1 MRRGFD
7 TGYFVK
13 YATGELS
20 ETHRQVL
27 RDLASEDGLAVAN
40 GLVIYELKK
49 LGYRG
54 VLDVEDA
61 EWFVEIVDD
70 ACKVERGLSNSF
82 LDEAA
87 RLSHGNDLSM
97 ADAMMLTT
105 ALRHDA
111 DELYTTDTDLLAY
124 EGPIEVVLV

>member
-20 ETHRQVL
+20 ELHRQAL
-27 RDLASEDGLAVAN
+27 RDLAVEDRRGVAN

-54 VLDVEDA
+54 VLDMEDA
-61 EWFVEIVDD
+61 EWLAEIVGD
-70 ACKVERGLSNSF
+70 ACEVDRYLSDSF

-87 RLSHGNDLSM
+87 RLSHGNDLPM
-97 ADAMMLTT
+97 ADAMMLAT

-111 DELYTTDTDLLAY
+111 DELYTTDHDLLAC
-124 EGPIEVVLV
+124 EGPIEIVLV

>member
-1 MRRGFD
+1 
-7 TGYFVK
+7 
-13 YATGELS
+13 
-20 ETHRQVL
+20 
-27 RDLASEDGLAVAN
+27 LAVAN

-54 VLDVEDA
+54 VLDMEDA
-61 EWFVEIVDD
+61 EWLVDVVGD
-70 ACKVERGLSNSF
+70 ACEVERRLSNSF

-97 ADAMMLTT
+97 ADAMMLAT

-111 DELYTTDTDLLAY
+111 EELYTTDHDLRAY

>member
-20 ETHRQVL
+20 ETHRPALQN
-27 RDLASEDGLAVAN
+27 LAGEERLGVAN

-54 VLDVEDA
+54 VLDMEDA
-61 EWFVEIVDD
+61 EWLVEIVGDV
-70 ACKVERGLSNSF
+70 CEVERMLSNSF

-97 ADAMMLTT
+97 ADAMMLAT

-111 DELYTTDTDLLAY
+111 DELYTTDHDLLAY
-124 EGPIEVVLV
+124 DGPIEIVLV

>member
-13 YATGELS
+13 YATGKLS

-27 RDLASEDGLAVAN
+27 RDLAREDGLGIAN

-49 LGYRG
+49 LGDRG
-54 VLDVEDA
+54 VLDMEDA
-61 EWFVEIVDD
+61 EWLVNVVGD
-70 ACKVERGLSNSF
+70 ACEVERVLSNSF

-111 DELYTTDTDLLAY
+111 EELYTTDHDLLAY
-124 EGPIEVVLV
+124 DGPIEVVLV